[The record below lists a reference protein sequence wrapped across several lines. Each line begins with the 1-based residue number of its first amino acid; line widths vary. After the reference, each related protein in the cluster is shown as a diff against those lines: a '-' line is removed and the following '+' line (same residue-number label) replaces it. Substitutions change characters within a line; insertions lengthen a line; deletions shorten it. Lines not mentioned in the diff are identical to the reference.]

1 MTGTALKHL
10 LLCESTQQTAEH
22 FAGAL
27 LNPTDLGEKKQKKK
41 QGGWGGGRY
50 DMIILN
56 FSSVVFRRRLIVP
69 PGEKC
74 DQTPF
79 SCWLSS
85 RGALNV
91 ALMR

>member
-27 LNPTDLGEKKQKKK
+27 LNPTDLGGEKKGV
-41 QGGWGGGRY
+41 GGY

-56 FSSVVFRRRLIVP
+56 FSSVVFQPRLIVP
-69 PGEKC
+69 PGK
-74 DQTPF
+74 
-79 SCWLSS
+79 
-85 RGALNV
+85 V
-91 ALMR
+91 